1 MPSSL
6 IYLTEKPVR
15 ITAAGKQ
22 DLRLAVDVGNVDEAD
37 LLLVLYEGTDV
48 DVKVTT
54 GMQLDT
60 DVGWVT
66 LVTFTRLSAVNSE
79 KKHLVEM
86 LRYIRWEITF
96 GGASTNATFMLSGIA
111 RTWG

>member
-6 IYLTEKPVR
+6 IYLTDKPVR
-15 ITAAGKQ
+15 IIAAAKQ
-22 DLRLAVDVGNVDEAD
+22 DLRLAVDVGNVDEID
-37 LLLVLYEGTDV
+37 LLLVLYEGTEV

-66 LVTFTRLSAVNSE
+66 LVTFTRLTAVNAE
-79 KKHLVEM
+79 KKHLADM
-86 LRYIRWEITF
+86 LRYIRWEVTF
-96 GGASTNATFMLSGIA
+96 GSASTIATFMLSGIA